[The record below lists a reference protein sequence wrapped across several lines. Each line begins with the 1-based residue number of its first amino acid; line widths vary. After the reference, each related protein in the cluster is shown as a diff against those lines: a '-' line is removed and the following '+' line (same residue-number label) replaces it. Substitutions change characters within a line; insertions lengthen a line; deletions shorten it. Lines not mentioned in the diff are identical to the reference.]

1 MNLVIFACEAKG
13 LSSLNNIINNATERG
28 INLFVMVCQD
38 TQLRF
43 PIQNKDRF
51 EILTNCE
58 NTNITY
64 SQTLG
69 VNLPFKPDWL
79 LVARERWEPETSII
93 LEFKQKFGCKVG
105 LIEPNSWILGGIESK
120 LETESRN
127 RFRDLIN
134 TFFVHS
140 THSKQQQITLGFKG
154 NMEVVG
160 NPKYDVNFNVNNDAL
175 NNLKKYYKV
184 NPNKKQVLLFSLI
197 NSNRTNINNLF
208 QEYTNTNPEYQYF
221 YKPYPG
227 EPYDPKFREDYHPN
241 FMLNNCIPILEESH
255 IWGMFDI
262 CDTHIGCLSSIT
274 HASLLLNKEYIDLSK
289 QLNVEEQY
297 LNISNILKKD
307 GVGIENNIEMWLRTF
322 NLSTPDQLTQILNQD
337 SIDNIKESNKKVWDN
352 LDNPKNLLILFDDFN
367 DGQASKRIIDYIENE
382 SH

>member
-1 MNLVIFACEAKG
+1 MNLAVLATDAKG
-13 LSSLNNIINNATERG
+13 LSSLNSVINEASERG
-28 INLFVMVCQD
+28 INLFAMVCQD

-58 NTNITY
+58 NINPTY

-93 LEFKQKFGCKVG
+93 LEFKQKFGCKIG
-105 LIEPNSWILGGIESK
+105 LVEPNSWILGGIESK

-127 RFRDLIN
+127 RFKDLIN
-134 TFFVHS
+134 VFFTHS

-154 NMEVVG
+154 NMKVVG
-160 NPKYDVNFNVNNDAL
+160 NPKYDVNFNVSNDAL

-184 NPNKKQVLLFSLI
+184 VPNKKQVLLFSLI
-197 NSNRTNINNLF
+197 NSNRATINNLF
-208 QEYTNTNPEYQYF
+208 QNYINVNPKHQYF

-227 EPYDPKFREDYHPN
+227 EPYDSKFRKDYYPN
-241 FMLNNCIPILEESH
+241 FMLDNCTPILEESH
-255 IWGMFDI
+255 IWGMFGI
-262 CDTHIGCLSSIT
+262 CDIHIGCLSSIT
-274 HASLLLNKEYIDLSK
+274 HASLLSNKEYIDLSK

-297 LNISNILKKD
+297 LNVNNILKKD
-307 GVGIENNIEMWLRTF
+307 GVGIENNVEMWLRTF

-337 SIDNIKESNKKVWDN
+337 LLYNIKESNKKVWDN
-352 LDNPKNLLILFDDFN
+352 LGNPKNLLILFDDFN
-367 DGQASKRIIDYIENE
+367 DSKASKRIIDYLENE
-382 SH
+382 K